1 LLDVTPLS
9 LGIET
14 LGGIMTKLITRNTTI
29 PTNKSHVFSTA
40 ADGQTAIE
48 VKIYQGERELV
59 RDNKLLGNFN
69 LVGIPPAP
77 KGVPQIEITFDIDA
91 DGIVNVSAKDKATN
105 KDQSM
110 TIASSSGLSDKDIE
124 KMVADAEQY
133 AETDKERRGL
143 IEEANR
149 ADSVC
154 ADTEKAM
161 NEFKD
166 QLDAAEKEK
175 VTKLVAEL
183 RAIAVKGQAADPSI
197 TADSIREKINETQ
210 QASLGLFQKVYE
222 KKNAENAS
230 ASSEP
235 ETEEKDE
242 KKDEKKD

>member
-1 LLDVTPLS
+1 
-9 LGIET
+9 
-14 LGGIMTKLITRNTTI
+14 
-29 PTNKSHVFSTA
+29 
-40 ADGQTAIE
+40 
-48 VKIYQGERELV
+48 
-59 RDNKLLGNFN
+59 

-91 DGIVNVSAKDKATN
+91 DGIVNVSAKDKATG

-124 KMVADAEQY
+124 RMVSEAEQF
-133 AETDKERRGL
+133 AETDKARKSL
-143 IEEANR
+143 IEEANK

-166 QLDAAEKEK
+166 QLDATEKDK

-183 RAIAVKGQAADPSI
+183 REIAVKGQAGDASV
-197 TADSIREKINETQ
+197 TADAIREKISATQ

-222 KKNAENAS
+222 KKQAESNAS
-230 ASSEP
+230 AASEA
-235 ETEEKDE
+235 ESDKKEE
-242 KKDEKKD
+242 KKD